1 MGRDFCWEQLE
12 RVEERGITHTQA
24 PPLTLACSAVVG
36 LWGWHSWQ
44 CPSTLGTISLLLCQ
58 SQPTLITFKFT
69 KLYWQDERGHCCLPS
84 CWENKYKADLS
95 QESGFPVDPVQVH
108 FGVMSEKCTRKK
120 RELVFCF
127 LFPLFFPS
135 GLDENALDVNLLIS
149 LSASHKSADM
159 LRLHNAGRLVVPS
172 SWKKN
177 SSGADLTPAGPP
189 PSITSFVF
197 VRTVRRRLIKENSTC
212 RYTVAPSVSDGLFCE
227 YALLFSFLVYPPP
240 HLPTCL
246 VCFFFG

>member
-108 FGVMSEKCTRKK
+108 FGVMSEKCTKK
-120 RELVFCF
+120 NVSMFSVSCS
-127 LFPLFFPS
+127 PFFFFWSWWECIRYEPPYITCCLS
-135 GLDENALDVNLLIS
+135 QACRYATVTQRHNALSFQAVERKIAQGQIS
-149 LSASHKSADM
+149 LQK
-159 LRLHNAGRLVVPS
+159 
-172 SWKKN
+172 
-177 SSGADLTPAGPP
+177 
-189 PSITSFVF
+189 
-197 VRTVRRRLIKENSTC
+197 
-212 RYTVAPSVSDGLFCE
+212 APSL
-227 YALLFSFLVYPPP
+227 
-240 HLPTCL
+240 
-246 VCFFFG
+246 

>member
-127 LFPLFFPS
+127 LFSVPPFFPFWS
-135 GLDENALDVNLLIS
+135 WWERIRCEPPYITFC
-149 LSASHKSADM
+149 LSQ
-159 LRLHNAGRLVVPS
+159 V
-172 SWKKN
+172 
-177 SSGADLTPAGPP
+177 
-189 PSITSFVF
+189 
-197 VRTVRRRLIKENSTC
+197 C
-212 RYTVAPSVSDGLFCE
+212 RYATVTQRRTPCRSKQLKE
-227 YALLFSFLVYPPP
+227 K
-240 HLPTCL
+240 
-246 VCFFFG
+246 